1 MSLKSVLNCS
11 GVNNFNYSV
20 SVHYSF
26 IYSYIRCLYLMIT
39 LLVINGHAGMDS
51 ILSV

>member
-26 IYSYIRCLYLMIT
+26 IYSYIHCLYLMIT